1 MSPADFADYTPE
13 GREQLRGV
21 LERVL
26 RRNGVRTRLVPEQLV
41 ERAVAEGRGLELVR
55 HLEALKRDG
64 GRV

>member
-1 MSPADFADYTPE
+1 MSPADFSNFTPE
-13 GREQLRGV
+13 GREQLRRV

-26 RRNGVRTRLVPEQLV
+26 RKQGVRTRMVPEQLV
-41 ERAVAEGRGLELVR
+41 ERAINEGRGLELVR